1 MASAKVIMALAKTS
15 SSRPLHL
22 VSALVLLLG
31 LVGQSPAQA
40 IETEAKQ
47 AILVEWETNA
57 VLLERAA
64 DELMPPSSMSKMMTA
79 YLVFEGLR
87 DGRLSLDDTLP
98 VSKAAWKMGGS
109 KMFVEVDTEVGVED
123 LLRGIIVQSGND
135 ACLVVA
141 EGLAGSD
148 EAFAQEMTRR
158 GREMGLTDTVFTNST
173 GWPDPE
179 HLTTARDLALLARRT
194 IEDFPDYYHYYAETT
209 FTFNGI
215 RQGNRNPLLYKNMG
229 ADGLK
234 TGHTK
239 AAGYGLTAS
248 VERGGRRLI
257 LVLNGLPSA
266 RTRSV
271 EARRLVEWG
280 FREFD
285 NYPLFKAGET
295 VAEAEVWLGDKAEVP
310 LVAES
315 DVVVTVPR
323 KSRRNMRVSVSYD
336 GPIPTPIEKG
346 AVIAKLVV
354 SAEGIEPIEV
364 PLAAGGDVKRLG
376 PIRKLGAV
384 LKYLIWGSLK

>member
-158 GREMGLTDTVFTNST
+158 GREMGLADTVFTNST

>member
-47 AILVEWETNA
+47 AILVEWQTNA

-158 GREMGLTDTVFTNST
+158 GREMGLADTVFTNST

-295 VAEAEVWLGDKAEVP
+295 VAEAEVWLGDKAEVS

-315 DVVVTVPR
+315 GVVVTVPR